1 MAVGDVHGRPDASPG
16 AVNAIVDV
24 PGIRV
29 GHAHRLDAGVTVGAA
44 DGSSDGGGWATGCTV
59 VRMPDDGA
67 VAAVDVRG
75 GGPGTRETDLLDPA
89 HTVQR
94 VHAILLTGGSAFGL
108 AAADGVMR
116 RLEDEGVGIP
126 MGGAGKAVPIVPGAV
141 IFDLPVGGWR
151 NRPDAAFGYAATAAA
166 AAGGRTAG
174 GRGAA
179 DAPGAAAIATAGGD
193 SAGCVGAGVGA
204 RAGGLKGAVGSASAV
219 IDGGAADGVTVGA
232 IVVANPVGSVVD
244 QGGVPWGAGS
254 ELAGEFAGLRR
265 DPGPEVRA
273 RLAGLAAK
281 GTVLNTTIG
290 VVATDAA
297 LTPAGCRRLAT
308 VAHDGLARAIRPAH
322 SPLDGDTLFAVAT
335 GLHDAPGAPDPA
347 PQVPVEMPG
356 DLALLTALCGP
367 AADCVERAVVH
378 AVLAAESVA
387 GIPSYRAVIG

>member
-1 MAVGDVHGRPDASPG
+1 MTGTGAMPG
-16 AVNAIVDV
+16 AANALIDV

-44 DGSSDGGGWATGCTV
+44 DGSSDGEGWATGCTV
-59 VRMPDDGA
+59 VRMPAGGA

-94 VHAILLTGGSAFGL
+94 AHAILLTGGSAFGL

-126 MGGAGKAVPIVPGAV
+126 MGGAGKVVPIVPAAV
-141 IFDLPVGGWR
+141 IFDLPVGGWH
-151 NRPDAAFGYAATAAA
+151 NRPDAAFGYAAAAA
-166 AAGGRTAG
+166 ATADVPPAGAV
-174 GRGAA
+174 
-179 DAPGAAAIATAGGD
+179 DSPGAAAIATVGGGA
-193 SAGCVGAGVGA
+193 AGCVGAGVGA
-204 RAGGLKGAVGSASAV
+204 RAGGLKGGIGSASAV
-219 IDGGAADGVTVGA
+219 IDGGPADGVTVGA
-232 IVVANPVGSVVD
+232 LVVANPVGSVVD
-244 QGGVPWGAGS
+244 PGGVPWGAGA

-273 RLAGLAAK
+273 RVAGLAAK

-335 GLHDAPGAPDPA
+335 GMHEAAGAQEPAAPA
-347 PQVPVEMPG
+347 PPVPAEMPG